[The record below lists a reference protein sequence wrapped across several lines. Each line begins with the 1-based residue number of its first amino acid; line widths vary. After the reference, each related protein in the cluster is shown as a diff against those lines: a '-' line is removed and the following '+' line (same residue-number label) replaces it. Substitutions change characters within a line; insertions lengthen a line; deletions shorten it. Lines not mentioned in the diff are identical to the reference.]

1 MVPSYGASCYLL
13 TTPLQVELLCYLLI
27 TPLQVELHYLYPNP
41 HRPSYGASCY
51 LVITPLQVELHPFNQ
66 QPQLLRYA
74 TEQVS
79 GKLVAG

>member
-1 MVPSYGASCYLL
+1 MVLAFPNYHRALWYLAIAAHHYLYPNPHMVPSYGASCYLL
-13 TTPLQVELLCYLLI
+13 T
-27 TPLQVELHYLYPNP
+27 
-41 HRPSYGASCY
+41 
-51 LVITPLQVELHPFNQ
+51 TPLQVELHPFNQ

>member
-13 TTPLQVELLCYLLI
+13 I
-27 TPLQVELHYLYPNP
+27 TPLQVEL
-41 HRPSYGASCY
+41 SCY
-51 LVITPLQVELHPFNQ
+51 LLTTPLQVELHPFNQ

-74 TEQVS
+74 TEQVI